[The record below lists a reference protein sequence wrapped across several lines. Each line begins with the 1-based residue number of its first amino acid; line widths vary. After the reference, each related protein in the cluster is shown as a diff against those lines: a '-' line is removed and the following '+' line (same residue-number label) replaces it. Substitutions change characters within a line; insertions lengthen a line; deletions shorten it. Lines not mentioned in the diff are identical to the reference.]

1 MRDVKVV
8 NFYSSLKL
16 SLATA
21 MRRTVLAAGFIG
33 ACICGSV
40 AHATGV
46 QYDLLA
52 LGGSDYRYIYTVEND
67 GTLGAG
73 MSIGLFDVMF
83 DPALY
88 NESSL
93 TVTTPAVPG
102 NEWDEIVLASAP
114 GVPAAYDA
122 LALAGGIADGTA
134 IGGFAVDF
142 TWLGTGTPAGQPFAV
157 YDPVSFALLEEGMTV
172 SVTTVPLPQGFWLL
186 ASALASLLG
195 FARTRRAMPADSS
208 ASS

>member
-8 NFYSSLKL
+8 NFCPSLKP
-16 SLATA
+16 SLAMTT
-21 MRRTVLAAGFIG
+21 RRAGLAAGFIG

-40 AHATGV
+40 AHATVV

-52 LGGSDYRYIYTVEND
+52 LGGSDYRYTYTVEND
-67 GTLGAG
+67 GSLGAG

-88 NESSL
+88 NETSL
-93 TVTTPAVPG
+93 TVATPAVPG
-102 NEWDEIVLASAP
+102 NEWDEIILASAP

-122 LALAGGIADGTA
+122 LALAGGIADGAA

-142 TWLGTGTPAGQPFAV
+142 TWLGTGTPAGQPFAI
-157 YDPVSFALLEEGMTV
+157 YDPVSFALLQEGMTV
-172 SVTTVPLPQGFWLL
+172 SVTTVPLPQGLWLL

-195 FARTRRAMPADSS
+195 FAWKT
-208 ASS
+208 